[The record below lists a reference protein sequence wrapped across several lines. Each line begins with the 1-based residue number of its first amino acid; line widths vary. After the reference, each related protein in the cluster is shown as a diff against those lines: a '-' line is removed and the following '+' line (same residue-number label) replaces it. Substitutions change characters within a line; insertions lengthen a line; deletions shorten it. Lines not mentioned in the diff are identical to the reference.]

1 WEITSLLT
9 VGADNVIAVKVN
21 NAADSNVAPLGGDF
35 TQFGGI
41 YRHMNL
47 IATDPAHVAVQE
59 YVPPDGSPNPVG
71 PTVGYWLN
79 TPGVYLTQTN
89 VSAGSADLTITTDVR
104 NDDGPARG
112 LTVVSDIGDASGDL
126 VT

>member
-47 IATDPAHVAVQE
+47 IATNPAHVAVQE
-59 YVPPDGSPNPVG
+59 FVPPDGSANPVG

-79 TPGVYLTQTN
+79 TPGVYVIPTN
-89 VSAGSADLTITTDVR
+89 VSASSASLKITTDVR
-104 NDDGPARG
+104 NDDASTRN
-112 LTVVSDIGDASGDL
+112 LTVVSDIVNAS
-126 VT
+126 